1 MQREFGQEVFIMR
14 KFCDVFIAEAM
25 ALTAAS
31 MVYRVC
37 ITTCF
42 PFSVGLLYE
51 LNKLSGVIQL
61 KSDSK
66 TKRL

>member
-1 MQREFGQEVFIMR
+1 
-14 KFCDVFIAEAM
+14 M